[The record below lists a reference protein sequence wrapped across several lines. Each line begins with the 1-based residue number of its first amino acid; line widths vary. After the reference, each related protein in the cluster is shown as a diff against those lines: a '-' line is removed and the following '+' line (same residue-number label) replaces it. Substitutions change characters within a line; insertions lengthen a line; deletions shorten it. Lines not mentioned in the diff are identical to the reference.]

1 MTNSDRQSAGEI
13 EIRLQECTAELEKA
27 NRVLHAEILERK
39 QEQHRINRYKSV
51 LESINRIFGSVVKA
65 ETEEELGNTCL
76 SVAMEI
82 TGSQLGFVGEVG
94 ADGLMRDITI
104 IYMRWDQCKMYDR
117 TGHRLPPE
125 NSVLRGLY
133 GSVVDSGKG
142 FFTNDPASHPD
153 SIGLPQ
159 DNPPLTSF
167 LGVPLIENGKTV
179 GVLAVANREGGYS
192 CEQQEDLEA
201 VASAV
206 VQVLQRKREEQKR
219 EQAEKTFHNS
229 ESRYRSLY
237 ENSLDGILLTRPD
250 GTILSANP
258 QACHLFDMTED
269 KIIQAGR
276 EGLVVKDEKLAAALE
291 ERELTGRAKA
301 ELIFRRKDGSY
312 FVGETSSNLFTDVD
326 GSIKTTIIIRDITER
341 KKAEEALCQSEQL
354 TRQKLDTIL
363 SPARENVELKL
374 SEIVDTQA
382 IQSLMAD
389 FYKLVHIPLGL
400 NDEGNVLVGA
410 GWQDICTKFHRVHPE
425 TCKHCVESNTR
436 LSAGVPPGEFKLY
449 RCKNNM
455 WDIVTPIMVSGQHI
469 GDIFAGQF
477 FFDDEP
483 LDYELF
489 RSQARKYGFN
499 EEEYMEALEKVP
511 RLSREAVDT
520 SMSFFMTF
528 ANMLSQLSYSNI
540 KLARSLAERDYLV
553 DALQESEEK
562 SRYLIKH
569 APTCIYEVDFKGQ
582 KFISVNDVT
591 CQTLGYTKEELMAL
605 NPLEV
610 LDEESKERFRE
621 RISKTLAEERVNTE
635 IEYVVLG
642 KNGRKIWALLNTQ
655 FLYKDGKALGA
666 LVVAHDITERKLAE
680 EKLKKAH
687 ETLEEKVKERTTELE
702 EAYRSLRESEKGLA
716 EAQRMAHI
724 GNWRWNIA
732 TNELFWSDEVY
743 RIFGLN
749 PQEFR
754 VSRDSFLNYVHPDD
768 RDHLINAINEGLNGS
783 PVDVEYRIILADGEE
798 RIVHTEAEAIY
809 YEVNIPIQV
818 KGIVKDITERKR
830 VEKELEKVNR
840 IRIKEIHHRIKNNLQ
855 VISSLLDLQAEKF
868 RTKSTLHTRRFWK
881 PFKKAKTVY
890 SQCLLSTKNSIK
902 EKEPIN

>member
-1 MTNSDRQSAGEI
+1 M
-13 EIRLQECTAELEKA
+13 
-27 NRVLHAEILERK
+27 
-39 QEQHRINRYKSV
+39 
-51 LESINRIFGSVVKA
+51 KA

-94 ADGLMRDITI
+94 ADGLMHDIAI
-104 IYMRWDQCKMYDR
+104 SYMRWDQCKMYDR
-117 TGHRLPPE
+117 TGRRLPLE
-125 NSVLRGLY
+125 NSVLRGIY

-153 SIGLPQ
+153 SIDLPQ

-192 CEQQEDLEA
+192 CEQQEGLEA

-219 EQAEKTFHNS
+219 EQAEKTFHTS

-237 ENSLDGILLTRPD
+237 ENSLDVILLTRPD

-312 FVGETSSNLFTDVD
+312 FVGETSSSLFTDVD

-477 FFDDEP
+477 FFEDEP

-489 RSQARKYGFN
+489 RSQVRQYDFN
-499 EEEYMEALEKVP
+499 EEEYIGM
-511 RLSREAVDT
+511 
-520 SMSFFMTF
+520 M
-528 ANMLSQLSYSNI
+528 
-540 KLARSLAERDYLV
+540 KL
-553 DALQESEEK
+553 
-562 SRYLIKH
+562 
-569 APTCIYEVDFKGQ
+569 
-582 KFISVNDVT
+582 
-591 CQTLGYTKEELMAL
+591 
-605 NPLEV
+605 
-610 LDEESKERFRE
+610 
-621 RISKTLAEERVNTE
+621 
-635 IEYVVLG
+635 
-642 KNGRKIWALLNTQ
+642 
-655 FLYKDGKALGA
+655 
-666 LVVAHDITERKLAE
+666 
-680 EKLKKAH
+680 
-687 ETLEEKVKERTTELE
+687 
-702 EAYRSLRESEKGLA
+702 
-716 EAQRMAHI
+716 
-724 GNWRWNIA
+724 
-732 TNELFWSDEVY
+732 
-743 RIFGLN
+743 
-749 PQEFR
+749 
-754 VSRDSFLNYVHPDD
+754 
-768 RDHLINAINEGLNGS
+768 
-783 PVDVEYRIILADGEE
+783 
-798 RIVHTEAEAIY
+798 
-809 YEVNIPIQV
+809 
-818 KGIVKDITERKR
+818 
-830 VEKELEKVNR
+830 
-840 IRIKEIHHRIKNNLQ
+840 
-855 VISSLLDLQAEKF
+855 
-868 RTKSTLHTRRFWK
+868 
-881 PFKKAKTVY
+881 
-890 SQCLLSTKNSIK
+890 
-902 EKEPIN
+902 